1 GVYTDQEEPGLAG
14 VTVRVV
20 DSHGNPVS
28 FLNAAAELITS
39 ITTDSLGFFKIFGL
53 PEGEEYKL
61 QFDYSSL
68 ENASNLSLSPANV
81 VVEQFI
87 GQGGSDGKDSD
98 AIRTLD
104 GNIAETDLMLPGV
117 GGFTK
122 VNLGLIKD
130 DDPKDA
136 TLGNLVFE
144 DANGNGIKDGGETGV
159 AGVAVTLT
167 GAGKDGIFDTADDIS
182 QSTTTSNNGYYKF
195 KRLAAGD
202 YKVTFDQPDGFE
214 FTDANV
220 GSNEAKDSDADT
232 TTGMTDVISLVASEN
247 NRDAADAGL
256 INLNNDNTDPGNAQ
270 IGDSVFVDANGNGL
284 KDSGELGVEGIGVTL
299 TGAGDD
305 GIFGTDDDITATT
318 VTSSRGKYKFRHL
331 SAGDYKVTFDQ
342 PDGLTFTQA
351 NVGSNEGRDSDVDVN
366 TGMTDV
372 ISLAASERNNKVDAG
387 LIDDNGGNPDPGDA
401 SLGNLVFEDVNGNG
415 IQDSSDNGI
424 ANVQVSLLGAG
435 TDGLFGT
442 TDDISQTTFTGTDG
456 SYSFNHLNA
465 GEYKVTF
472 DQPDGFE
479 FTQAGVGSNE
489 GTDSDAD
496 ATTGMTDIISLAV
509 SEQNDQVDAGLVQDA
524 NADPGNAL
532 IGNLVFEDV
541 NSNGLRDSGENGV
554 SGVTVTLAGA
564 GADGEFG
571 TDDDISASTV
581 TSNTG
586 NYAFRH
592 LDAGDYKV
600 TFEQPTGF
608 EFTEAGVGNNRGRD
622 SDANTTTGMT
632 EVFSLAASERN
643 NKIDA
648 GLIRNNNAP
657 EATDDS
663 RSTDFETPVTIDVL
677 GNDSDPDGDT
687 LTVSSL
693 NEEAVNVGQP
703 VDVNNGS
710 VTLLSNGQFEFT
722 PDDGFS
728 GDTTFSYHIS
738 DGRGGTDTADVT
750 VTVAPK
756 PNVGPDATDDSRSTD
771 FETPVTI
778 DVLGNDSDPD
788 GDTLTV
794 SSLNG
799 QSVNVGQPVDV
810 DNGSVTLLSNGQFE
824 FMPDDGFSGDTTF
837 SYHISDGRGGTDT
850 ADVTVTVA
858 PKPNVGPDAT
868 DDSRTTEFDT
878 SINIDVL
885 GNDSDPDGDTLT
897 VSSIGGQA
905 VNVGDS
911 VDVDNG
917 VATLLDNGQIG
928 FNPDDTFSGEATFSY
943 HVSDGRGGT
952 DTANVT
958 VTVEPRPR
966 KNIHASIIGASG
978 IDEGKSSNY
987 KVQLDHAVTE
997 DTVFTLDVHNGSATR
1012 VDRNDS
1018 TAQNQDIM
1026 WGGYYSVGY
1035 VDYHGNWVKLAY
1047 YVDDRVANGTSLSS
1061 GDRAQVGP
1069 DGYTTWDYTVEKNG
1083 NVQNGGKVDVL
1094 VRAGETMSETFEVQ
1108 TWKEKVTVDR
1118 APWSVQEGYYEGT
1131 ENFSIKLAGTSG
1143 NELDDF
1149 KLGDNKTVDI
1159 FDKTHYAFV
1168 SPIALDLNGDGVQ
1181 TTALGDTTGT
1191 FDLRGDGNAIAS
1203 GWLSS
1208 EDAFLVVDN
1217 NGNGTIDDISEMFGG
1232 DVGDGFAKLATY
1244 DTNGDGL
1251 IDTAEL
1257 LGGGLALWRDGN
1269 SNHQTDAGELIS
1281 LGSQGITSLDTAFVE
1296 TPVYQNGNVLIE
1308 HGSATK
1314 ADGSKVD
1321 LVDAYFQVADTTA
1334 LGNQEAAFS

>member
-1 GVYTDQEEPGLAG
+1 MTIKLSFGGCVFDDLNGDGIVLSQDANGVYTDQEEPGLAG

-214 FTDANV
+214 FTEANV

-657 EATDDS
+657 E
-663 RSTDFETPVTIDVL
+663 
-677 GNDSDPDGDT
+677 
-687 LTVSSL
+687 
-693 NEEAVNVGQP
+693 
-703 VDVNNGS
+703 
-710 VTLLSNGQFEFT
+710 
-722 PDDGFS
+722 
-728 GDTTFSYHIS
+728 
-738 DGRGGTDTADVT
+738 
-750 VTVAPK
+750 
-756 PNVGPDATDDSRSTD
+756 ATDDSRSTD